1 MGQLIKLQD
10 YISRYEQ
17 DIYRYPLQF
26 VRLKQQQWGK
36 LKTAFLAG
44 ELETLY
50 GNHPE
55 EIQVQNEQEGKLG
68 IGTKLKKM
76 FSRQVK
82 SEVIELESLPV
93 MERKEFS
100 FHFSSTPNNLEE
112 LKQTYLNQ
120 LIRFQLKWGS
130 STIQEKSYINQTF
143 FLDEKLRFFL
153 QRFPDTCLILYK
165 PIFLLKNAPVEGEV
179 IIVTPTEVWCIAFL
193 EDSDDAAFMGSSDR
207 FWLRKHHLHSDKK
220 VLNPMLSVNR
230 MGKIVK
236 RIGSIYESPLPI
248 HKVVLSR
255 NGYIDYPQSP
265 YDIEIV
271 DKRSFPAWFK
281 KMRSAGSPLKHQQL
295 KTAQA
300 LLDYCQTTSSSRVEW
315 ENEID
320 GETEDDYRT

>member
-26 VRLKQQQWGK
+26 VRLKQQQWEKLKAAFSAGK
-36 LKTAFLAG
+36 L
-44 ELETLY
+44 ESLY
-50 GNHPE
+50 GNQPN
-55 EIQVQNEQEGKLG
+55 EIQAEDWQEEKAG
-68 IGTKLKKM
+68 IGTKIKKM
-76 FSRQVK
+76 FGRQAK
-82 SEVIELESLPV
+82 IETEIEALPV
-93 MERKEFS
+93 TERKEFS
-100 FHFSSTPNNLEE
+100 LHFHSTPNNLEE

-130 STIQEKSYINQTF
+130 STIQEKSYINQSF

-179 IIVTPTEVWCIAFL
+179 IIVTPTEIWCIAFL
-193 EDSDDAAFMGSSDR
+193 EDKDDAAFMGSSDR
-207 FWLRKHHLHSDKK
+207 FWLRKHHLHADKK

-236 RIGSIYESPLPI
+236 KIISIYESPLPI
-248 HKVVLSR
+248 HKIILSR
-255 NGYIDYPQSP
+255 NGYIDYSQSP
-265 YDIEIV
+265 YDIEIL
-271 DKRSFPAWFK
+271 DKRSFPAWFN
-281 KMRSAGSPLKHQQL
+281 KMRNTAAPLKHQQL

-315 ENEID
+315 EAEIG
-320 GETEDDYRT
+320 GEQEDDYRT